1 MRDVP
6 SMQFLIRCDPAA
18 HVDNPWAR
26 GETQALI
33 PDWIVRLRA
42 EKVALDVADR
52 SGVVCKTMMRI
63 DFRFVES
70 SYLT

>member
-1 MRDVP
+1 M
-6 SMQFLIRCDPAA
+6 FLRCGFFIRCDPAA

-26 GETQALI
+26 GETQTLI

-63 DFRFVES
+63 DFRCVES

>member
-1 MRDVP
+1 M
-6 SMQFLIRCDPAA
+6 FLRCGFFIRCDSAA

-26 GETQALI
+26 GETQVSI
-33 PDWIVRLRA
+33 SDWIVRLRA
-42 EKVALDVADR
+42 EKIELDLADR

-63 DFRFVES
+63 DFRCVES